1 MPELWAMK
9 IAILG
14 AGPVGLTMAILLQQ
28 HGIDVTVYE
37 RDKDP
42 EARIWGGTLDL
53 HESSG
58 QLALSRAGLLDR
70 YFDRANAMGRSIT
83 DELGNLLF
91 KVKPHYDAPEINRNE
106 LRKMLLEGLR
116 SGTVIWDRKF
126 VGLEAGGG
134 QGIEVGGGKSIK
146 AGGGQGI
153 EVGGGKSIKAGGGQ
167 GIEVDGGRSIKA
179 GGGQGIE
186 VGGGKSIKTGGGQG
200 IESDSGQHLGQDSG
214 QYQRNDQWL
223 LHFENGTTATA
234 DVVIGANGGMSNVR
248 KYVTDAVV
256 EDTGSYFIQG
266 EVYQPEIKC
275 KAFYELCDHDIL
287 MTAAEGKQ
295 IVANPR
301 NNGALTYNVI
311 CRNVPLLDYKD
322 TESVAIFLADMFP
335 HWNECYR
342 ELFRATSF
350 FAGLPTRR
358 ISLDVPWKTDRPL
371 PITLIGDAAHL
382 MPPFAGQ
389 GVNTGLMDAMILA
402 ENITGGK
409 FKSVAAAIED
419 YERKMFVYAGA
430 AQAETDRNERAMA
443 DTGFS
448 LFKRFT
454 GEG

>member
-1 MPELWAMK
+1 MVELYSMK

-14 AGPVGLTMAILLQQ
+14 AGPVGLTMAILLQH

-58 QLALSRAGLLDR
+58 QRALSRAGLLDR

-106 LRKMLLEGLR
+106 LRKILLEGLK
-116 SGTVIWDRKF
+116 SGTVVWDRRF
-126 VGLEAGGG
+126 VGLEV
-134 QGIEVGGGKSIK
+134 I
-146 AGGGQGI
+146 
-153 EVGGGKSIKAGGGQ
+153 
-167 GIEVDGGRSIKA
+167 
-179 GGGQGIE
+179 
-186 VGGGKSIKTGGGQG
+186 
-200 IESDSGQHLGQDSG
+200 
-214 QYQRNDQWL
+214 NNQWL
-223 LHFENGTTATA
+223 LHFDNSTTAAA
-234 DVVIGANGGMSNVR
+234 DVVIGANGGMSNAR
-248 KYVTDAVV
+248 QYVTDAVV

-311 CRNVPLLDYKD
+311 CRNVPALDYKD
-322 TESVAIFLADMFP
+322 TDSVATFLAEMFP
-335 HWNECYR
+335 HWDECYR

-350 FAGLPTRR
+350 FAGLPTRK
-358 ISLDVPWKTDRPL
+358 ISLDIPWKTNRPL

-402 ENITGGK
+402 ENITSGK
-409 FKSVAAAIED
+409 FESVAAAIED
-419 YERKMFVYAGA
+419 YERKMLVYAGA
-430 AQAETDRNERAMA
+430 AQAETSRNEMAMQ
-443 DTGFS
+443 DSGFS
-448 LFKRFT
+448 FIRRFS
-454 GEG
+454 GES

>member
-1 MPELWAMK
+1 MSELWAMK

-58 QLALSRAGLLDR
+58 QQALSRAGLLDR

-146 AGGGQGI
+146 A
-153 EVGGGKSIKAGGGQ
+153 
-167 GIEVDGGRSIKA
+167 
-179 GGGQGIE
+179 
-186 VGGGKSIKTGGGQG
+186 GGGQG

-322 TESVAIFLADMFP
+322 TESVASFLADMFP

-350 FAGLPTRR
+350 FAGLPTRK
-358 ISLDVPWKTDRPL
+358 IPLDVPWKTDRPL

-448 LFKRFT
+448 FFKRFT